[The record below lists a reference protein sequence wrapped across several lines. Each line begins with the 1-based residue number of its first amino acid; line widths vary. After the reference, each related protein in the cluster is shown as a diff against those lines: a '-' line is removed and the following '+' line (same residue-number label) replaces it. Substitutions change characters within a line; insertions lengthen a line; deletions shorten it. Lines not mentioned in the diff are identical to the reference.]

1 MPREGRWGWTRTG
14 FGIYIP
20 LPSGTGA
27 VEVVT
32 DAVLGYITFLE
43 KVFATVAVAG
53 TGSGASRVVNVLKG
67 ASTVMATHTLVLAE
81 VGTVGAVV
89 PFTVTDDGGTNML
102 EDADTLTVEFPTA
115 GAVAFTAGAINLYLG
130 FRTRPQQK

>member
-20 LPSGTGA
+20 LPAGTGA

-32 DAVLGYITFLE
+32 DAVLGYIAFLE
-43 KVFATVAVAG
+43 KAWLSVAVAG
-53 TGSGASRVVNVLKG
+53 TGSGASRVINILKG
-67 ASTVMATHTLVLAE
+67 ASTVMATRTLVLADTA
-81 VGTVGAVV
+81 TVGSIV
-89 PFTVTDDGGTNML
+89 PFTVTDDGGSNML

-115 GAVAFTAGAINLYLG
+115 GAVAFTAGAVNLHLS
-130 FRTRPQQK
+130 FRQRPQQK